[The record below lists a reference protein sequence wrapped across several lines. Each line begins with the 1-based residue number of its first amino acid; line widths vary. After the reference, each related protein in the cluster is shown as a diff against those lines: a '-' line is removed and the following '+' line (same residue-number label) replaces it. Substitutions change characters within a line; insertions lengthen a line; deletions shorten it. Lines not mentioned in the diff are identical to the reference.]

1 MTDEM
6 SRGKS
11 EFNMSLSF
19 LTSISMLLFTCNV
32 ASVELDIYY
41 WYHSLKALKRSI
53 ITEFSVNNLIEV
65 GRMDEEL
72 KPLLSKHMKQNNK
85 GVTKS
90 VNQDLYD
97 LLEEY
102 QILIMK
108 ILKSSG
114 MLLKIQDSP
123 EFALGGNKDF

>member
-1 MTDEM
+1 MMPETN
-6 SRGKS
+6 RGKS

-19 LTSISMLLFTCNV
+19 LNSISMLLFTCNM

-53 ITEFSVNNLIEV
+53 ITEFKTDDIIKIGE
-65 GRMDEEL
+65 MDQEI
-72 KPLLSKHMKQNNK
+72 KPLLSKHMKTRRN
-85 GVTKS
+85 GISET

-97 LLEEY
+97 LLENY
-102 QILIMK
+102 QILIMQ
-108 ILKSSG
+108 ILKKSG

-123 EFALGGNKDF
+123 EFALGGNRDF